1 MKRLFD
7 LICAGIGMSAL
18 SPLFAVVAVLV
29 KIDSPGPI
37 LFKQERIGRGFRSF
51 YIYKFRTMVQ
61 DAHKRGLQIT
71 AGGDKRVTRIGRILR
86 KTKIDELPQLINVL
100 KGDMSL
106 VGPRPE
112 VRKYVEFYKRDYEQ
126 ILSVRPGITDISSI
140 TFRDEEGILLA
151 QDDPEQY
158 YLHVLLPEKIKLAK
172 EYMQRRS
179 FFYDVKLIFRTFYK
193 IVSPSI
199 HSKHNVLS
207 VKSDDMKDKNNVII

>member
-1 MKRLFD
+1 
-7 LICAGIGMSAL
+7 
-18 SPLFAVVAVLV
+18 
-29 KIDSPGPI
+29 
-37 LFKQERIGRGFRSF
+37 
-51 YIYKFRTMVQ
+51 MVQ

-71 AGGDKRVTRIGRILR
+71 AGGDKRITRIGRILR

-158 YLHVLLPEKIKLAK
+158 YLRVLLPEKIALAK

-179 FFYDVKLIFRTFYK
+179 FFYDVKLIFKTFYK
-193 IVSPSI
+193 IAVFINNCCAGFLNRLNNLILI
-199 HSKHNVLS
+199 H
-207 VKSDDMKDKNNVII
+207 I